1 MPQCFPFEEENV
13 AVEEDISSEDHETS
27 KLIVFND
34 NVNTFEW
41 VIECFVKVL
50 RHSHEQAEQL
60 SYMIHFNGKAIV
72 KEGSL
77 EALRPKKDALL
88 ERGLSAVIES

>member
-1 MPQCFPFEEENV
+1 MAHLLPFEDENV
-13 AVEEDISSEDHETS
+13 AVADLSDADALETS
-27 KLIVFND
+27 KLLVYND

-41 VIECFVKVL
+41 VIKCFVKVL
-50 RHSHEQAEQL
+50 GHSHEQAEQL

-77 EALRPKKDALL
+77 EALRPKKDALQ
-88 ERGLSAVIES
+88 ERGLSAVIE